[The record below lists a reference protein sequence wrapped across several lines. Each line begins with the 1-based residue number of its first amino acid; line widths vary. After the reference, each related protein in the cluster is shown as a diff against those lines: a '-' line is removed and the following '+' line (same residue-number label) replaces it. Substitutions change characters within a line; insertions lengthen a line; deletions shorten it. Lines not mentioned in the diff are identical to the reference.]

1 MGLIRAGLNAVGGTL
16 ASQWKE
22 YFYADALPE
31 NNAGMKAVPQILS
44 NSSEDFL
51 WAADKLKALG
61 YEEVNINLGCPSG
74 TVVRKHR
81 GAGLLAY
88 PEELERFLD
97 GVFEKTPVAVSLKT
111 RLGMESPEEW
121 PALLELFNRY
131 PARRL
136 ILHPRSRAEQY
147 GGSPH
152 REWYDYTL
160 RESKL
165 PVCYNGTESV
175 MCGRGF
181 LYHPGLVN
189 LYNGKTESV
198 EALRRFHQMLY
209 EDYRAQIGTEA
220 FVLCKMKEVWA
231 CLGKGMGLEPK
242 TLKAVHKAMRYPAFE
257 TAVDNA
263 FAELAARA

>member
-1 MGLIRAGLNAVGGTL
+1 MAR
-16 ASQWKE
+16 
-22 YFYADALPE
+22 P
-31 NNAGMKAVPQILS
+31 
-44 NSSEDFL
+44 
-51 WAADKLKALG
+51 
-61 YEEVNINLGCPSG
+61 
-74 TVVRKHR
+74 
-81 GAGLLAY
+81 
-88 PEELERFLD
+88 
-97 GVFEKTPVAVSLKT
+97 
-111 RLGMESPEEW
+111 
-121 PALLELFNRY
+121 LELFNRY

-165 PVCYNGTESV
+165 PVCYNGDLFTTEALREFERRYPGTESV

-209 EDYRAQIGTEA
+209 DGYRAQIGTEA

-231 CLGKGMGLEPK
+231 CLGKGMGLGPK
-242 TLKAVHKAMRYPAFE
+242 TLKAIHKSMRYPAFE

-263 FAELAARA
+263 FAEFAARA